1 MYTNTKK
8 KNNKKKNKQINMLSN
23 LIYPY
28 SLILLPF
35 IFVNTTYY
43 FVKRLGCGNFR
54 RDISPIPSYVFSV
67 VWSILLPL
75 IGFSWFLARKGGKQF
90 HILFS
95 LLTICLSV
103 YIPLSLCIGLND
115 LALLLFLR
123 IFTIYILFVLYTSRK
138 WKSLWALL
146 PLLLW
151 ISIVKLTIIVTLLN
165 LFS

>member
-1 MYTNTKK
+1 MV
-8 KNNKKKNKQINMLSN
+8 SN

-75 IGFSWFLARKGGKQF
+75 IGFSWFLAREQGKQI
-90 HILFS
+90 HLLFS
-95 LLTICLSV
+95 LLTLCLSL

-123 IFTIYILFVLYTSRK
+123 IFNLYILFVLYRK
-138 WKSLWALL
+138 REWTSLWALL

-151 ISIVKLTIIVTLLN
+151 ISIVKLSIIVRVLN